1 MFDTA
6 APGLEPANKSSGGVP
21 SPALRKEDGELIVR
35 SWNLRPRPGR
45 YDDAIGL
52 ITEGVK
58 LADRHGARGIRLTQ
72 AATAGPTTGLL
83 VLTCEFDSLA
93 AYGTYLDETSMDAEA
108 QSYGH
113 RIREAEAPFIY
124 ESTAVMTEIDLDRPS
139 ARTDHGRVL
148 DARFVRP
155 LAGRW
160 DDVLALARE
169 TFDWCDEHGAV
180 GCRLFELNHAG
191 EHSGWLCAVI
201 EYTSMAEF
209 GTAGDAWMV
218 DAAAQRLTATMR
230 ATSPFE
236 LVSSGLFKELPL
248 L

>member
-1 MFDTA
+1 
-6 APGLEPANKSSGGVP
+6 
-21 SPALRKEDGELIVR
+21 LIVR

-45 YDDAIGL
+45 YDDALGL

-58 LADRHGARGIRLTQ
+58 LAERHGARGTRLTQ

-83 VLTCEFDSLA
+83 VLTSDFDSLA
-93 AYGTYLDETSMDAEA
+93 AYGTYLDETSIDAEA

-113 RIREAEAPFIY
+113 RVREAEAPFIY
-124 ESTAVMTEIDLDRPS
+124 ESTSVMIEIDLDRPS
-139 ARTDHGRVL
+139 ARADRGRVL
-148 DARFVRP
+148 DARFARP
-155 LAGRW
+155 LLGRW
-160 DDVLALARE
+160 DDILAFARE
-169 TFDWCDEHGAV
+169 AFDWCDEHGAV

-191 EHSGWLCAVI
+191 EHSGWLCAVM
-201 EYTSMAEF
+201 EYASMREF
-209 GTAGDAWMV
+209 GMAADAWMT

-236 LVSSGLFKELPL
+236 PISSGLYTEVTL